1 MTATATIRGMSLR
14 VIPPAPTATGCQGC
28 SRRDVLQGLAM
39 TAATV
44 LVGCHGEPTTEP
56 DAGPSSTPTACG
68 ANLCLD
74 LDDPLNAALTMVDG
88 SLVVSAPK
96 DKIIL
101 VRTSTAMVQ
110 AVSDICTHA
119 GCGVRYDRVGK
130 VFNCPCHGSRYS
142 LTGAVLRGPA
152 SSPLK
157 QYTTQLD
164 QGTNVL
170 TILV

>member
-1 MTATATIRGMSLR
+1 MRGMSLR

-44 LVGCHGEPTTEP
+44 LVGCQGEPTTDP
-56 DAGPSSTPTACG
+56 DAGPGPSSMACG

-74 LDDPLNAALTMVDG
+74 LNDSRNAPLTMVDG
-88 SLVVSAPK
+88 SLVVNAPK
-96 DKIIL
+96 DTIIL

-119 GCGVRYDRVGK
+119 GCGVGYDRVGK
-130 VFNCPCHGSRYS
+130 VLNCPCHGSRYA
-142 LTGAVLRGPA
+142 LTGMVLRGPA

-170 TILV
+170 TILL